1 MGEILKAELAKLKD
15 KHPSVGDTRAIGLF
29 SLIELV
35 KDQRTR
41 EPLTPYNPK
50 PSELGPMPAFGAF
63 LRENGLYTFVRWNTC
78 FVNPPLTITEQQ
90 LREGLAI
97 IDRGL
102 DIVDQA
108 VA

>member
-1 MGEILKAELAKLKD
+1 MKD
-15 KHPSVGDTRAIGLF
+15 RG
-29 SLIELV
+29 
-35 KDQRTR
+35 TR

-50 PSELGPMPAFGAF
+50 PDQLGPMPAFNAF
-63 LRENGLYTFVRWNTC
+63 LRENGLYTFVRWNTV
-78 FVNPPLTITEQQ
+78 FVNPPLITTEEQ

-102 DIVDQA
+102 EIVDKA